1 MKRIIL
7 IIFILLISG
16 TTFAQRKT
24 RRQIKQ
30 ESYEL
35 KMKQEWDSYLVRVNE
50 SKELKAKLKAQK
62 DSLKLVS
69 PKKDSLICDKT
80 TFPTCVK
87 TDDLGNNIEVSI
99 QEYISQH
106 IKKNFM
112 YPDFALENE
121 IQGKVMV
128 SYIISKEGYVENIS
142 ADGPENGLILEEEAI
157 RIFSKLPK
165 FIPAKCDN
173 EPISVSHVVPI
184 TFRLE

>member
-7 IIFILLISG
+7 LIFILLISG

-35 KMKQEWDSYLVRVNE
+35 KMKQEWDSYLVRVEE
-50 SKELKAKLKAQK
+50 SKVLKAKLKAQK

-69 PKKDSLICDKT
+69 PKKDSLICDKA
-80 TFPTCVK
+80 TFPTYVK

-99 QEYISQH
+99 QECISQH

-121 IQGKVMV
+121 IQGKVLV

-157 RIFSKLPK
+157 RIISKLPK

-173 EPISVSHVVPI
+173 EPISVGYAIPI

>member
-7 IIFILLISG
+7 IIFVLLISG

-35 KMKQEWDSYLVRVNE
+35 KMKQEWDSYLLRVNE
-50 SKELKAKLKAQK
+50 SKELKAKLKAQN
-62 DSLKLVS
+62 DSLKLVL
-69 PKKDSLICDKT
+69 PKKDSLICDKIT
-80 TFPTCVK
+80 VPAYSN
-87 TDDLGNNIEVSI
+87 TDALGKIIEVGY
-99 QEYISQH
+99 QDYINQH

-112 YPDFALENE
+112 YPDFALEHN
-121 IQGKVMV
+121 IQGRVLITYV
-128 SYIISKEGYVENIS
+128 INKEGYIEKIS

-157 RIFSKLPK
+157 RIISKLPK
-165 FIPAKCDN
+165 FNPAKCDN
-173 EPISVSHVVPI
+173 EPISVRHAIPI